1 MPDQIESAGSPGSCR
16 TLVTAVTAFRRFE
29 DGAHVRDVHRETGK
43 SLGWCSKVYN
53 DWKSQKE
60 AAGTAP

>member
-1 MPDQIESAGSPGSCR
+1 M
-16 TLVTAVTAFRRFE
+16 TAVTAFRRFE